1 MVNPARPNFRSRV
14 LPLSYHEHSVLG
26 GIDPWSCQGHAE
38 SSLSEVR
45 CHMHSGFSP
54 WLHLILPHLGT
65 VVGFVLAVVFIAR
78 SGIDRRP
85 VTSAWA
91 WLLAMVLVPWIGVPI
106 FLAFG
111 GRKLRR
117 RTAAKMKLYR
127 SGHVAGQTTTIE
139 RVLAA
144 AGVPPARDA
153 NDCELLSDGQVT
165 FARTIDLIESAQR
178 TIDLATFIL
187 ARDPTGDAVLDALE
201 RKAREN
207 VTVHVLVDAF
217 FAFRANHPGLARLR
231 AAGGNVAFFMP
242 LVLRRPFRGRANL
255 RNHRKLLV
263 VDGDRAIAG
272 GMNLAQEYMGPTPLA
287 GRWRD
292 VAIAL
297 RGPAVGDIGHVFESD
312 WAFATRPH
320 AQSPG
325 AEPSVKP
332 VLETPDA
339 GGASRGRVQVVASGP
354 DTVSDPFYDTL
365 LTVLFEA
372 RTRVAIAT
380 PYFVPDETLMRA
392 LFLALRRG
400 VEMTIIVPLRSNHRL
415 ADLAGVSYLRDLQA
429 AGAHVRPFLSG
440 MLHAKVLL
448 VDDRLAI
455 VGSAN
460 FDMRSLFLD
469 FELSLLCSSA
479 QEIDA
484 VERWFQGTLAACG
497 ERLSLG
503 GRRRPLLE
511 GVARLVA
518 PLV

>member
-1 MVNPARPNFRSRV
+1 
-14 LPLSYHEHSVLG
+14 
-26 GIDPWSCQGHAE
+26 
-38 SSLSEVR
+38 
-45 CHMHSGFSP
+45 MHGGFSP

-65 VVGFVLAVVFIAR
+65 VVGFALAVIVIAR

-91 WLLAMVLVPWIGVPI
+91 WLLAMVLVPWIGVPV

-111 GRKLRR
+111 GRKLRQR
-117 RTAAKMKLYR
+117 AEQKKKLYR
-127 SGHVAGQTTTIE
+127 PGRVDGQTTTIE

-144 AGVPPARDA
+144 AGLPPAREA
-153 NDCELLSDGQVT
+153 NDCELLIDGQVT
-165 FARTIDLIESAQR
+165 FGRTVDMIQSAER

-187 ARDPTGDAVLDALE
+187 ARDPTGDAVLEALE
-201 RKAREN
+201 RKARQN

-217 FAFRANHPGLARLR
+217 FAFRANHAGLGRLR
-231 AAGGNVAFFMP
+231 AAGGEVAFFMP
-242 LVLRRPFRGRANL
+242 LVFRRPFHGHANL

-272 GMNLAQEYMGPTPLA
+272 GMNLAQEYMGPIPLA

-297 RGPAVGDIGHVFESD
+297 RGPAVRDIVHVFESD
-312 WAFATRPH
+312 WAFATAPH
-320 AQSPG
+320 QQLPN
-325 AEPSVKP
+325 AEPSETP
-332 VLETPDA
+332 GPGTPDA
-339 GGASRGRVQVVASGP
+339 GVAPRGRVQVVASGP
-354 DTVSDPFYDTL
+354 DTVTDTFYDTL
-365 LTVLFEA
+365 LTALFEA
-372 RTRVAIAT
+372 KKRIAIAT

-400 VEMTIIVPLRSNHRL
+400 VEMTIVVPLRSNHWL
-415 ADLAGVSYLRDLQA
+415 ADLAGVSYLRDLQT
-429 AGAHVRPFLSG
+429 AGARVRPFLPG

-469 FELSLLCSSA
+469 FELSLLCTST
-479 QEIDA
+479 QEIEA
-484 VERWFQGTLAACG
+484 VERWFQETLTDCA
-497 ERLSLG
+497 ERLSLNR
-503 GRRRPLLE
+503 RRRPLLE
-511 GVARLVA
+511 GLARLVA
-518 PLV
+518 PLA